1 VLLVVGVWLGGHSEY
16 LPGFARDVLVN
27 DDRGRVYDEAID
39 EIADNFYRP
48 VDRDHLLDE
57 SLAGAVK
64 SLDDRFSAYFDPKA
78 YTEFNEAT
86 HGAFEG
92 VGMTVA
98 EAERGLRVVTVF
110 DGSPAEK
117 AGIRA
122 DDVITEVDGESLAGQ
137 TAEQATSRIKGK
149 AGTTVKLTIVTG
161 SRPPR
166 TVALRRARVDVPVVE
181 SRMERSGGE
190 QIGHVRLFSFTS
202 GAHGEV
208 RDAVENLLDKGAD
221 GIVLDLRDN
230 GGGLLN
236 EAVQVSSI
244 FIDDGAIVS
253 TSGRS
258 RPRRVFEAAGN
269 AIDSHVPVA
278 VLVDR
283 ESASASEIVAG
294 ALQDRDRA
302 VVVGTRTFGK
312 GVFQEV
318 TQLSNGGALD
328 LTVGEYFTPNGRNL
342 GGKGIEPSVE
352 ARDDA
357 ATKNRD
363 EALQVA
369 LRTVAREAA

>member
-1 VLLVVGVWLGGHSEY
+1 MLLVVGVWLGGHSEY